1 MTAAAVVVPGAVA
14 GMVAVDVG
22 SMLDSPAAAT
32 GLAAVDVVPAL
43 GISVAVEPQQVVGM
57 VEFLNR
63 VHNLYSSSLAL
74 NSGHNKDSA
83 LFALPSLCI
92 MILLALVYHTYLGWH
107 VQKLVKGLCLNG
119 HIHDLSH
126 LHNIYLSL
134 LSQHMRH
141 IVYFS

>member
-1 MTAAAVVVPGAVA
+1 VTAAAVVVPGAAA
-14 GMVAVDVG
+14 GMVAVDAG
-22 SMLDSPAAAT
+22 SMLDIPAAAT

-43 GISVAVEPQQVVGM
+43 GISVAVADMAVGPQQVVGM

-63 VHNLYSSSLAL
+63 VHNLYSSSRAL

-107 VQKLVKGLCLNG
+107 V
-119 HIHDLSH
+119 
-126 LHNIYLSL
+126 
-134 LSQHMRH
+134 
-141 IVYFS
+141 